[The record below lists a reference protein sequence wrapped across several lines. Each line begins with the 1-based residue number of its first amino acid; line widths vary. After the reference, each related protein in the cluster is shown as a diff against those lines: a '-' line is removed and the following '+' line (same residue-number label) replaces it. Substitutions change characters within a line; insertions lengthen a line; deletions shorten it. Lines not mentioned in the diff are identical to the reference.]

1 MLIPTTDEGS
11 GERREGNGRG
21 EGKREEK
28 GREREGRGEGKE
40 GKRRGGERQ
49 KENKKGKVEE
59 EVTTPPTYHHN
70 TSIYTSSAPSHFSF
84 STGTH
89 CMTHKRFHLSFCPWT
104 NCSLEVSSSATNF
117 PTSYS
122 DS

>member
-1 MLIPTTDEGS
+1 MEGERERERRR
-11 GERREGNGRG
+11 GGKGKGGEKERREG
-21 EGKREEK
+21 RE
-28 GREREGRGEGKE
+28 KE

-49 KENKKGKVEE
+49 KENRKGKVEE